1 MASRVVCATS
11 CVTMASLGNSH
22 GCGWL
27 AGRALWKMNQV
38 DCECEG
44 PVIVHVH
51 MCWNVHSGGAG
62 PGPAQAGVL
71 VGQQGTAG
79 LCQPLPT
86 HGGVHKGLEIALDI
100 CNILTLDCV

>member
-22 GCGWL
+22 GCGWM

-38 DCECEG
+38 GCECEG
-44 PVIVHVH
+44 EVLVQVN

-62 PGPAQAGVL
+62 PGPAQAARCL
-71 VGQQGTAG
+71 SRASMG
-79 LCQPLPT
+79 LLWVCQPLPT
-86 HGGVHKGLEIALDI
+86 HGGVHKRLEIEL
-100 CNILTLDCV
+100 